1 MQLKQILV
9 RKGHHVE
16 SIEEDRTVLEA
27 VKTLV
32 HHGIGSLLVTR
43 SGSPTGIITERDV
56 LRLAAETSDLQA
68 PTVGSIMTRELVV
81 AKPDDELVE
90 MMGVMTE
97 KRIRHLPVVEGGRV
111 VGIVS
116 IGDLLNACRMIAE
129 EENAHLKQYIHG

>member
-43 SGSPTGIITERDV
+43 SGSPTGIVTERDV